1 MLGFKL
7 DNVIKSLKLLMFV
20 KGSIG
25 QNDFLFC
32 RPFRMNLFKNYLS
45 VFFRI
50 APMFVCHGANGIES
64 VLFQVIAC
72 RLNNDEPFA
81 ESYIRHQAPII

>member
-25 QNDFLFC
+25 QNDF
-32 RPFRMNLFKNYLS
+32 
-45 VFFRI
+45 
-50 APMFVCHGANGIES
+50 FVLQTISNEFI
-64 VLFQVIAC
+64 
-72 RLNNDEPFA
+72 
-81 ESYIRHQAPII
+81 